1 MVPTTRS
8 NQQTYCKAINKERER
23 ERERE
28 RVNTFSQRQRF
39 PSFYFL
45 YNYKKSGYLALG
57 TEKSL
62 GIWLWKVEM
71 CFGKCLMM
79 VASWETGWWFQM
91 FDDGSFTIEAD
102 GVLRVTSRVQY
113 LIGDFQNPR
122 TRGGW
127 WSSHVMVTWQ
137 GLGWES
143 HMSSLGMPRS
153 NSLMLF

>member
-1 MVPTTRS
+1 MRELIHFH
-8 NQQTYCKAINKERER
+8 KARLPAF
-23 ERERE
+23 
-28 RVNTFSQRQRF
+28 TFT
-39 PSFYFL
+39 FL
-45 YNYKKSGYLALG
+45 RNYKKSGYLALG
-57 TEKSL
+57 MEKSL
-62 GIWLWKVEM
+62 GIWLQRVEM

-113 LIGDFQNPR
+113 LIRDFQNPR

-143 HMSSLGMPRS
+143 HMSSLGMPRN